1 MIKKLKYFLLKMNR
15 VIEVSEPWFSLI
27 RDGIKKVE
35 GRKGSPTWVDIKIGD
50 VIISNGKEKFKM
62 KIVGI
67 NKYYGENCLE
77 NYLKTEKIENVLP
90 GIGSIEEGMK
100 IYMSPPINWTQQELN
115 KYGIL
120 AFQLSFP

>member
-1 MIKKLKYFLLKMNR
+1 MNK

-35 GRKGSPTWVDIKIGD
+35 GRKGSPTWIDIKIGD

-67 NKYYGENCLE
+67 HKYYGENCLE

-90 GIGSIEEGMK
+90 GIGTIEEGMK